1 MKSIRSKEKS
11 PLIYREVMCPNI
23 MEKHSLSLKRC
34 LIVYIVSINVS
45 KLRLDIFE
53 GMVKNRNIELLLRS
67 WIAAHAGS

>member
-1 MKSIRSKEKS
+1 MDYIRTEADGQLVLTQSTE
-11 PLIYREVMCPNI
+11 YRYYSVT
-23 MEKHSLSLKRC
+23 
-34 LIVYIVSINVS
+34 NVS

>member
-1 MKSIRSKEKS
+1 MIQHFETT
-11 PLIYREVMCPNI
+11 ENPNGA
-23 MEKHSLSLKRC
+23 LS
-34 LIVYIVSINVS
+34 VSIGYCSALNVS

>member
-1 MKSIRSKEKS
+1 MHLLHGYGPKLWSASLPPIGEADFAWRQARSCS
-11 PLIYREVMCPNI
+11 AA
-23 MEKHSLSLKRC
+23 
-34 LIVYIVSINVS
+34 NVS